1 VLGGALVNLK
11 TGIVLVL
18 GGCVLGTAI
27 TLWVVRPTSESLL
40 AAQDQ
45 SKLESDLE
53 HKDALPHEG
62 ERIGLSAEQTQSG
75 TALAGDKQSPNRI
88 REMLRR
94 IGASPE
100 GAWQKWIHE
109 TEIAQK
115 SLINDCLQVVDETT
129 PKTAQAVLFQA
140 AINEP
145 KPEMLQ
151 VIADR
156 YDSLP
161 ENSKM
166 RTYFREMV
174 QSFRDESMVEGLASL
189 ASTLT
194 EAEFREDSL
203 AWTAVGTLAQIG
215 SAPSVDAILRLA
227 DNVEQELR
235 EQLLLPLQMYQTP
248 EALTL
253 IISVANSQGRTT
265 SPALRI
271 ACIRLLGSY
280 QEPKAQQ
287 ALHDLSSNSDPNIA
301 EVARSSLR

>member
-1 VLGGALVNLK
+1 MNLK
-11 TGIVLVL
+11 IGIVLVL
-18 GGCVLGTAI
+18 GSCILGTAI
-27 TLWVVRPTSESLL
+27 TLWFVRPTSESSH
-40 AAQDQ
+40 AVQGQ
-45 SKLESDLE
+45 SKLESGIE
-53 HKDALPHEG
+53 HNDALTQAA
-62 ERIGLSAEQTQSG
+62 ERMGLRAEQTPSG
-75 TALAGDKQSPNRI
+75 TTLAGDKQSLTRI

-100 GAWQKWIHE
+100 SAWQKWLDE
-109 TEIAQK
+109 TAIAQK
-115 SLINDCLQVVDETT
+115 SLVDDCLHVVDETS
-129 PKTAQAVLFQA
+129 PKAAQAVLFQA

-161 ENSKM
+161 ENSPM

-174 QSFRDESMVEGLASL
+174 QSFRDESMVEGLTNL

-194 EAEFREDSL
+194 EAEFHEDSL

-215 SAPSVDAILRLA
+215 SAPAIDAILNLA
-227 DNVEQELR
+227 DNVDQELR
-235 EQLLLPLQMYQTP
+235 EALLLPLQMYQSP
-248 EALTL
+248 DALTL
-253 IISVANSQGRTT
+253 IIAVASSQGRTA

-271 ACIRLLGSY
+271 ACVRLLGSY
-280 QEPKAQQ
+280 QEPKAKQ
-287 ALHDLSSNSDPNIA
+287 ALHDLSSNPDPNIA

>member
-1 VLGGALVNLK
+1 VNLK
-11 TGIVLVL
+11 TEIVLVIS
-18 GGCVLGTAI
+18 GFVLGTAI
-27 TLWVVRPTSESLL
+27 TLWFVRPTSEHSHSV
-40 AAQDQ
+40 QDQ
-45 SKLESDLE
+45 SQVEVISKNKEDLS
-53 HKDALPHEG
+53 HQT
-62 ERIGLSAEQTQSG
+62 ERTGVSVGPPSKG
-75 TALAGDKQSPNRI
+75 TTLAGGEQSPNAI
-88 REMLRR
+88 REMLHR

-100 GAWQKWIHE
+100 NVWQKWVHE

-115 SLINDCLQVVDETT
+115 SPINECLQVVDETT
-129 PKTAQAVLFQA
+129 PKAAQAVLFQA

-156 YDSLP
+156 YDIMP
-161 ENSKM
+161 ENSEM
-166 RTYFREMV
+166 RIYFREMV

-203 AWTAVGTLAQIG
+203 SWTAVGTLAQIG
-215 SAPSVDAILRLA
+215 SAPAIDAILNLA

-235 EQLLLPLQMYQTP
+235 EALLLPLQMYQTP

-253 IISVANSQGRTT
+253 IIAVTNSQGRTA

-287 ALHDLSSNSDPNIA
+287 ALHDLSSHPDPNIA